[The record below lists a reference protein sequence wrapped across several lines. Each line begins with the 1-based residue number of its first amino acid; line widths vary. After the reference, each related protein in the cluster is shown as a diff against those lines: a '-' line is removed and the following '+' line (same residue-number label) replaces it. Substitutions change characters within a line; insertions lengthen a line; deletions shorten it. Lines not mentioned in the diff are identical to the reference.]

1 MENEKKKITH
11 KPEPTTLREYIAHL
25 RKFTRKY
32 GDLPV
37 VYSRDDEGNG
47 FQHIFYTPSLG
58 HFDDWE
64 FSQYK
69 PDDPD
74 NECDKEEINSICVN

>member
-1 MENEKKKITH
+1 MENAKKKDRTM
-11 KPEPTTLREYIAHL
+11 TLREYIAHL

-47 FQHIFYTPSLG
+47 FQNIFFTPTLG
-58 HFDDWE
+58 HFDSGD
-64 FSQYK
+64 FSQYES
-69 PDDPD
+69 DDPEI
-74 NECDKEEINSICVN
+74 NLEKEDINSICVN